1 MLSALRPQA
10 PTLRLAFN
18 AHRAFSASSTRRTP
32 EDEIAR
38 VMDLAREKAVGKPR
52 PKAGGDT
59 LRMLMFGKPGAGKVS
74 PVLCALRCKPT
85 RRHPFQTR
93 IERAAACLCPRPLR
107 LPDYIFFDGQD
118 AAPTP

>member
-1 MLSALRPQA
+1 MLSVLRPQA
-10 PTLRLAFN
+10 PTLRLAF
-18 AHRAFSASSTRRTP
+18 AQLPRGFATSASRRTP

-74 PVLCALRCKPT
+74 TLCARQVHKPN
-85 RRHPFQTR
+85 RRHVLS
-93 IERAAACLCPRPLR
+93 A
-107 LPDYIFFDGQD
+107 D
-118 AAPTP
+118 